1 MSNTNIK
8 KVRTSDLELK
18 DRLVSIQRVTKVTK
32 GGRTFSFSAIVV
44 VGNENGVVGYGL
56 GKASEVQAAIAKG
69 VEDAKKNLIKVPVIN
84 GTIPHKQEMRFG
96 GSQVM
101 IRPAAPGTGIIAG
114 GAMRAVL
121 ESVGVKNVLAKSK
134 GSSNPHNLVKATIAA
149 LCELRDAY
157 SVASPVCAA
166 SRWTRCLTVNF
177 ENANHGNIEDHSGQ
191 EPHRC
196 LGTAAQEPRCFGSE
210 KD

>member
-84 GTIPHKQEMRFG
+84 GTIPHKQERRFG

-121 ESVGVKNVLAKSK
+121 ESVGVKNVLAKSN

-157 SVASPVCAA
+157 SVAQVRGIAMSKVF
-166 SRWTRCLTVNF
+166 N
-177 ENANHGNIEDHSGQ
+177 G
-191 EPHRC
+191 
-196 LGTAAQEPRCFGSE
+196 
-210 KD
+210 